1 MPYIDSKVT
10 VSLSDGERE
19 CLKKELGKIV
29 NDIPGK
35 SEKFLMIGFQDNY
48 SLYFKGEKLDYGAF
62 VEVKLFGRVSEDSLK
77 KVTREIC
84 DLYNDK
90 LNIPPKSIYVKFE
103 EVDTWGWN
111 GSNL

>member
-10 VSLSDGERE
+10 IPLSENE
-19 CLKKELGKIV
+19 KEYLKKELGKIV

-35 SEKFLMIGFQDNY
+35 SEKFLMLGFQDNY
-48 SLYFKGEKLDYGAF
+48 SLYFKGQKMDYGAF

-77 KVTREIC
+77 RVTKEIC

-90 LNIPPKSIYVKFE
+90 LNIPPRSIYVKFE

>member
-10 VSLSDGERE
+10 VPLSDNEKE

-35 SEKFLMIGFQDNY
+35 SERFLMIGFQDNY
-48 SLYFKGEKLDYGAF
+48 SLYFKGQKLDYGAF